1 MICTEE
7 AEGGNGSERES
18 ERREKVTAKYTNRN
32 RDTQTRREMIRN
44 EKDAQKG
51 VICTHRFN
59 KRLDIKRNV
68 RQIGPYKGKAITQSG
83 YTK

>member
-32 RDTQTRREMIRN
+32 RDTQTKREMIRN
-44 EKDAQKG
+44 EKDAQK
-51 VICTHRFN
+51 RS
-59 KRLDIKRNV
+59 DM
-68 RQIGPYKGKAITQSG
+68 
-83 YTK
+83 YT